1 VDASRLLGHQT
12 YQHMNKR
19 EEKKRVTQVMS
30 KRDGEEM
37 KLVRDGVDGTRKHVI
52 LIKSSHERI
61 AEKRTVTKP
70 CFMKSESCE
79 EDDRRQMSKRE
90 TIET

>member
-1 VDASRLLGHQT
+1 MVDASRLLGHQT

-19 EEKKRVTQVMS
+19 EEKKKVTQVMS

-37 KLVRDGVDGTRKHVI
+37 KLVRDGV
-52 LIKSSHERI
+52 
-61 AEKRTVTKP
+61 KRQRRRLLSRLMLTALATNSEVTKP
-70 CFMKSESCE
+70 RFMKSESCE
-79 EDDRRQMSKRE
+79 EDHRRQMSKPE

>member
-1 VDASRLLGHQT
+1 MVDASRLLGHQT

-37 KLVRDGVDGTRKHVI
+37 KLVRDGVDGTR
-52 LIKSSHERI
+52 
-61 AEKRTVTKP
+61 
-70 CFMKSESCE
+70 
-79 EDDRRQMSKRE
+79 
-90 TIET
+90 